1 MKDSIFDLLFS
12 FVEGTT
18 IRTIINFIVQLFAL
32 LGTIGIALNVMFR
45 VRRYW
50 VKRKFKRIKKTYM
63 NAEIIEVEELDSDS
77 TNNREL
83 HQSVQKIPL
92 LSFLTKTLHPL
103 MYFVKFGANTDSKEK
118 LFNRL
123 TNLEKKY
130 VLLHVSGEDGV
141 TRTLKLDEDSTD
153 GSNVKRGKLRVGI
166 KGALGI
172 KDDGKDNQMVVDFL
186 PGFDADTG
194 QVVDNNQK

>member
-1 MKDSIFDLLFS
+1 
-12 FVEGTT
+12 
-18 IRTIINFIVQLFAL
+18 
-32 LGTIGIALNVMFR
+32 
-45 VRRYW
+45 
-50 VKRKFKRIKKTYM
+50 M

-92 LSFLTKTLHPL
+92 PSFLTKTLHPL
-103 MYFVKFGANTDSKEK
+103 MYFVKFGANTDSEEK

-130 VLLHVSGEDGV
+130 VLLHVSDEDGV